1 MWESVK
7 TNLGNCR
14 FLLPGFYCMEN
25 RKTIVKLRRVKQK
38 PNAPTKRHRQPLR
51 TLKPNNLTTFK
62 PQPYL
67 KIYLKL
73 YKQNP
78 ATCIFN
84 LLPATGHV
92 WKGWGLYLRCFRI
105 RLVSRAYIHLLFR
118 NKLVLNQWKQNFI
131 AY

>member
-51 TLKPNNLTTFK
+51 TLKANNLTTFE
-62 PQPYL
+62 PHHDL
-67 KIYLKL
+67 KIYL

-78 ATCIFN
+78 AFVSFIKFVPRN
-84 LLPATGHV
+84 RPRL
-92 WKGWGLYLRCFRI
+92 KSWGLYLRCFRI